1 MLANSR
7 KILTVALAAVAF
19 TIVSLATADRAVA
32 CPGGYFK
39 CGGVCCPR

>member
-7 KILTVALAAVAF
+7 TILIIMLAAVAF
-19 TIVSLATADRAVA
+19 TTVSLATTSRAVA